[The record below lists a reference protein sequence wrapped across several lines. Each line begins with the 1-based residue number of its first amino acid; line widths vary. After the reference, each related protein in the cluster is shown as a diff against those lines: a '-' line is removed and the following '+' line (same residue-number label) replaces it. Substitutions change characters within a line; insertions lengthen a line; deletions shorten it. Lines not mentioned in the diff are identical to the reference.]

1 MSKSIPIQYQT
12 ASTAST
18 ASTPTILQSRL
29 GISLDYREVPSSSA
43 SALASSAA
51 LSASS
56 SSAPGL
62 ASYILLAD
70 PSQVHG
76 ASQLP
81 VVSITDVRRL
91 RENLVA
97 MLEVCGVRDRLLT
110 TNSEAVRSWIAS
122 NVAPSST
129 PPNAI
134 PQTSSTSA
142 APINTSATS
151 SAPITGQSAASPDSA
166 VSPQSLASLKR
177 PKHLSS
183 SESIGSNESPT
194 ILVQSASPTIV
205 TSSSGQQVAG
215 PPMHPSLMQSSSSIP
230 TIASNASPSIAST
243 STNSL
248 TTSKKRKGI
257 DDDAAGAMLYR
268 KTDDGSVKIAITHN
282 GKMKVK
288 IADSN
293 SLNSTGGVAS
303 SIANTGS
310 LLAQSMGVNGTG
322 SLEASSAVQAS
333 SPGMPPVA
341 PIFSKSHSKNVNSL
355 AATSNTLSASPVQF
369 PRNQKSKGAKI
380 LTNLDKKNRNKKKGG
395 GGSSS
400 AAAATNAQD
409 GEDGVSEAE
418 LAILR
423 GDFSNAKAPANQIPI
438 SQFYSFVDSQF
449 FRPLCDE
456 DFAFLD
462 QRGDDVIPYIIP
474 LLGRSRRDQWAE
486 EDNNQAPPVPALTPP
501 TPSNPWDMGHS
512 PSLTQPTPP
521 TTVSGPHEYEQVD
534 GTVYG
539 GDVYIGP
546 LAERLLAA
554 LGDAEVDLGALSSR
568 IVAEGGVIEE
578 DEDQVVAPSVSEGVV
593 GEQHGVGVSGNG
605 AGTVGSGGGIVAP
618 CRTTAD
624 IMAFDDRLRNEL
636 RYLGLLG
643 DEGKVD
649 PTEQDEI
656 CTQLRSLQEEL
667 RQQVSE
673 NTRRKRILKEIASFY
688 RGWEQYNSVLDA
700 ISKQI
705 ESDYMKR
712 YRQNSNKKK
721 KSRPSGSSSNL
732 TGSGSTS
739 SPTAGLSGAA
749 AASAAAAAANNRAAQ
764 TVLEQTLD
772 NIKKRRM
779 LIESIGGLFPKEKV
793 MIPSE
798 SIYAGHENVDGGAG
812 GDGGEGVGADGDSGG
827 GDGTADDAMSSTNA
841 MEV

>member
-1 MSKSIPIQYQT
+1 DT
-12 ASTAST
+12 
-18 ASTPTILQSRL
+18 TP
-29 GISLDYREVPSSSA
+29 
-43 SALASSAA
+43 
-51 LSASS
+51 
-56 SSAPGL
+56 
-62 ASYILLAD
+62 
-70 PSQVHG
+70 
-76 ASQLP
+76 
-81 VVSITDVRRL
+81 
-91 RENLVA
+91 
-97 MLEVCGVRDRLLT
+97 
-110 TNSEAVRSWIAS
+110 
-122 NVAPSST
+122 
-129 PPNAI
+129 
-134 PQTSSTSA
+134 
-142 APINTSATS
+142 
-151 SAPITGQSAASPDSA
+151 
-166 VSPQSLASLKR
+166 
-177 PKHLSS
+177 
-183 SESIGSNESPT
+183 
-194 ILVQSASPTIV
+194 
-205 TSSSGQQVAG
+205 SGQQTG
-215 PPMHPSLMQSSSSIP
+215 PPMHPSLMQSSTSIP
-230 TIASNASPSIAST
+230 ITNTVASPSIAST
-243 STNSL
+243 STTSL
-248 TTSKKRKGI
+248 PTSKKRKGI

-293 SLNSTGGVAS
+293 ALSAS
-303 SIANTGS
+303 GATMIATPAA
-310 LLAQSMGVNGTG
+310 LLAQGGG
-322 SLEASSAVQAS
+322 LGGAASLAASNALPIS

-355 AATSNTLSASPVQF
+355 AATSNSMSASPVPF
-369 PRNQKSKGAKI
+369 PRNQKSVSLISNVLSRRISQFPKTKPQKGAKI
-380 LTNLDKKNRNKKKGG
+380 LTNLDKKNRSKKKGG
-395 GGSSS
+395 SAS
-400 AAAATNAQD
+400 AAAAANAQD
-409 GEDGVSEAE
+409 GEDAVSEAE

-423 GDFSNAKAPANQIPI
+423 GDYSNAKAPANQIPI

-474 LLGRSRRDQWAE
+474 LLGRPRREQWAE
-486 EDNNQAPPVPALTPP
+486 EDNNQAPPVPAVTPP
-501 TPSNPWDMGHS
+501 TPSNPWDLGHS

-521 TTVSGPHEYEQVD
+521 TTVTGPHEYEQVD

-568 IVAEGGVIEE
+568 IFAEGGVIEE
-578 DEDQVVAPSVSEGVV
+578 DEDQLVVPSLSEGVV
-593 GEQHGVGVSGNG
+593 GEQHGVGNG
-605 AGTVGSGGGIVAP
+605 AGAVGGGIVAP

-649 PTEQDEI
+649 STEQDEI

-721 KSRPSGSSSNL
+721 KSRPSGGSNSSNNL
-732 TGSGSTS
+732 TNGNGS
-739 SPTAGLSGAA
+739 SPTPGLSGAA
-749 AASAAAAAANNRAAQ
+749 AASAAAAAANNKAAQ

-798 SIYAGHENVDGGAG
+798 SIYATAGHETVEGGTGAG
-812 GDGGEGVGADGDSGG
+812 GDAGDGDSGG
-827 GDGTADDAMSSTNA
+827 GDDAMSSTNA